1 MKIPWRGL
9 KSESVQI
16 QLQDIFL
23 VVTNCD
29 DGDATNIQKRVRF
42 KKPVF
47 ITIDGDQGLACS
59 VYQSSFL
66 YTASCE
72 AEAEMLKGKAS

>member
-23 VVTNCD
+23 IVTNCD
-29 DGDATNIQKRVRF
+29 EGDAKNIQKRVRWNSA
-42 KKPVF
+42 V
-47 ITIDGDQGLACS
+47 
-59 VYQSSFL
+59 
-66 YTASCE
+66 
-72 AEAEMLKGKAS
+72 

>member
-9 KSESVQI
+9 QSESVQI

-29 DGDATNIQKRVRF
+29 DGDATNIRKRVRF

-47 ITIDGDQGLACS
+47 ITWFVLYINRLCMRIVFPPLSIA
-59 VYQSSFL
+59 FL
-66 YTASCE
+66 
-72 AEAEMLKGKAS
+72 